1 MRWRVS
7 DSVTAAQKETVK
19 DSPPQVSP
27 VHFRERTLTEADG
40 YRPGTWRSDYQL
52 NPEMSRPDGPDA
64 WRPSGSYSTSV
75 HNEGRSSWT
84 RRMVMDD
91 ESEYGH
97 YERTQ
102 TGDNSLYYRSG
113 RPKLGVA
120 MTPAEFR
127 AAAEE
132 QCGH

>member
-7 DSVTAAQKETVK
+7 DSVTAAQKAAIK

-27 VHFRERTLTEADG
+27 VHFGERTLTEADG

-52 NPEMSRPDGPDA
+52 NPEMSRPDG
-64 WRPSGSYSTSV
+64 WRPSGSFSTSAYT
-75 HNEGRSSWT
+75 EGRSPWT

-91 ESEYGH
+91 ASEYKH
-97 YERTQ
+97 AVHRS
-102 TGDNSLYYRSG
+102 TGDDLLYYRSG

-127 AAAEE
+127 EAAEE